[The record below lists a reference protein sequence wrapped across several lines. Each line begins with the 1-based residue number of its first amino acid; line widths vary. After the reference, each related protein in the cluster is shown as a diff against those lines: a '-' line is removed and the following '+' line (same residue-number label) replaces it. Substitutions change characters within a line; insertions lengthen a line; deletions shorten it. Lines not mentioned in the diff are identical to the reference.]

1 MTVVCLQSPHMFT
14 IFSPLFIFSW
24 WPCHIFLNRKR
35 EKRKGKG
42 KKSFHKLSPPQLPT
56 TCSGVYVLALLSY
69 YCERTDPSKCFVSLL
84 YQFSPLLSLSYA
96 WKYAFIFPILKIIFL
111 DSTFPSNYCLVSL
124 KLHNKTWKSCL
135 CSVAV
140 SLPILFC
147 TQASQISAPK
157 IPLKPLLI
165 I

>member
-56 TCSGVYVLALLSY
+56 TCSGIYVLALLSH
-69 YCERTDPSKCFVSLL
+69 YCERADPSKCFVSLL
-84 YQFSPLLSLSYA
+84 YQFSPLLWLSYT
-96 WKYAFIFPILKIIFL
+96 WKYAFIYPILKIIFL
-111 DSTFPSNYCLVSL
+111 HSPSSLIIALFHWNFITKLERVVYVPLLFLFPFFFV
-124 KLHNKTWKSCL
+124 
-135 CSVAV
+135 
-140 SLPILFC
+140 
-147 TQASQISAPK
+147 
-157 IPLKPLLI
+157 LKPVRFLPPKFY
-165 I
+165 

>member
-56 TCSGVYVLALLSY
+56 TCSGIYVLALLSY
-69 YCERTDPSKCFVSLL
+69 YCERADPSKCFVSLL

-96 WKYAFIFPILKIIFL
+96 WKYAFIYPILKIIFL
-111 DSTFPSNYCLVSL
+111 DSPSSLIIALLHWNFITKLERVVYVLLLFLFPFFFV
-124 KLHNKTWKSCL
+124 
-135 CSVAV
+135 
-140 SLPILFC
+140 
-147 TQASQISAPK
+147 
-157 IPLKPLLI
+157 LKPVRFLPPKFH
-165 I
+165 